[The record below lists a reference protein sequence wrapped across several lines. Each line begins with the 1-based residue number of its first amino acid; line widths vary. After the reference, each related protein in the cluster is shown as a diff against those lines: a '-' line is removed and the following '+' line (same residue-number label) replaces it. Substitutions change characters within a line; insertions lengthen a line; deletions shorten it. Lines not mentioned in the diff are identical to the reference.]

1 MFGGEECI
9 ESFVN
14 TDINTVTEMGKRTEK
29 GHRRH
34 LVEIG
39 KSVHGHVE
47 DVITREPERVDVGRG
62 QVNVDRHAL
71 FV

>member
-47 DVITREPERVDVGRG
+47 DVITREPE
-62 QVNVDRHAL
+62 
-71 FV
+71 